1 MIEYIYNNEPTI
13 RLSIFLG
20 AFSLL
25 LGWEWIQP
33 KRKPAVNKIKRW
45 ITNFLLIVSSTIL
58 VRFIVPTAAVGVA
71 YLVEQNNWG
80 FANYFALN
88 NWLTI
93 IITFVLLDFIIYFQ
107 HLTFH
112 VLPVLWR
119 FHRVHHSDTDCD
131 VTTGLRFHPVE
142 ILFSIFIKF
151 VAIIVLGAPVLTV
164 IFFEITLNFM
174 SMFTHSNIRLNKSF
188 ESILRWFIVTPDMH
202 RIHHSTLENET
213 NSNFAFHIS
222 LWDRLFGTYMAEPK
236 YGQLNM
242 KIGLDRFN
250 EDKWQ
255 KFTGL
260 LYMPLERSIRG
271 YAINYRDT
279 RNADELS
286 NINKKLNT
294 EIQEKEKHLVELS
307 LAKNKA
313 EQANKAKSEF
323 ISNISHELRT
333 PMHGI
338 LSFANLGL
346 KRIKKGDQEKL
357 PLYFDNIQTSG
368 NRLLGLIDNL
378 LDLAKL
384 ESGAT
389 ELNSEFS
396 NLDKVLQNCIN
407 EQHARLEELN
417 LKIKVDNA
425 AIHTETLFDPNLIAQ
440 VISNLLSNAIK
451 FSPKDSTI
459 NILLFNKPNNS
470 GNKDIKEFLCLSV
483 LDEGLGIPSNELTE
497 IFSSFKQS
505 SLTKSG
511 AGGTGLGLAIT
522 KNILNQHHGKI
533 WAENKQNGDGACF
546 TFSLPIYQIP
556 TSVVNN

>member
-1 MIEYIYNNEPTI
+1 VIEYIYNNEPII

-33 KRKPAVNKIKRW
+33 KRKPAANKIKRW
-45 ITNFLLIVSSTIL
+45 LTNFLLIISSTII
-58 VRFIVPTAAVGVA
+58 VRLIVPTAAVGVA

-88 NWLTI
+88 NWLTV
-93 IITFVLLDFIIYFQ
+93 IITFILLDFIIYFQ

-142 ILFSIFIKF
+142 ILLSIFIKF

-164 IFFEITLNFM
+164 IAFEITLNFM
-174 SMFTHSNIRLNKSF
+174 SMFTHSNIKLNKTF
-188 ESILRWFIVTPDMH
+188 ESILRCLIVTPDMH
-202 RIHHSTLENET
+202 RIHHSTQENET

-236 YGQLNM
+236 NGQLNM
-242 KIGLDRFN
+242 KVGLDRFN

-279 RNADELS
+279 RNADELAK
-286 NINKKLNT
+286 INKKLNA
-294 EIQEKEKHLVELS
+294 EILEKEKHLTELS
-307 LAKNKA
+307 LAKSKA
-313 EQANKAKSEF
+313 ERDNKAKSEF
-323 ISNISHELRT
+323 ISNTSHELRT
-333 PMHGI
+333 PMRNI
-338 LSFANLGL
+338 LSLTTVGL
-346 KRIKKGDQEKL
+346 KGFKKGDQEKITQC
-357 PLYFDNIQTSG
+357 FDNIQSNG

-378 LDLAKL
+378 VDLAKL
-384 ESGAT
+384 ESGAMAV
-389 ELNSEFS
+389 
-396 NLDKVLQNCIN
+396 NLEHTNLIKVLQNCIN
-407 EQHARLEELN
+407 EQHSRLEELN
-417 LKIKVDNA
+417 LKVKVDNTT
-425 AIHTETLFDPNLIAQ
+425 IQTETLFDPNLIAQ
-440 VISNLLSNAIK
+440 VINNSLSNAIK
-451 FSPKDSTI
+451 YSPKDSTI
-459 NILLFNKPNNS
+459 IIVLFKKPNNT
-470 GNKDIKEFLCLSV
+470 GNKDIKEFLCLSI
-483 LDEGLGIPSNELTE
+483 LDEGIGIPSNELSE
-497 IFSSFKQS
+497 IFCSFKQS
-505 SLTKSG
+505 SRINSSVDG
-511 AGGTGLGLAIT
+511 SGLGLAIS

-533 WAENKQNGDGACF
+533 WAENKQNGQGACF
-546 TFSLPIYQIP
+546 TFSLPVYHP
-556 TSVVNN
+556 SASAVNY